1 MPTARRRR
9 RLPDE
14 VRTAVVRAVLCL
26 ALTLV
31 GIVLAVLSSY
41 ADSWLMTPAL
51 MAMGLGVFGT
61 MWCLLEIL
69 ISRQVAAQRV
79 RAPNS
84 ASPMG
89 DSRTPAGPPQPQ
101 YRQPPQAQPQ
111 ARSQPQPQPQFQ
123 PRPRVPQP
131 PPQARPP
138 YAQPPYA
145 QPPQAQPPYPQPP
158 HAQPPYSQ
166 PPHAQPPYAQPSQ
179 RPGTPPPYP
188 GGPGPRQAGATTR

>member
-26 ALTLV
+26 AFTLV
-31 GIVLAVLSSY
+31 GIVVAALSSY

-89 DSRTPAGPPQPQ
+89 GSRTPAGPPQ
-101 YRQPPQAQPQ
+101 YRQPPQP
-111 ARSQPQPQPQFQ
+111 RSQPQSQ

-131 PPQARPP
+131 PPQAQPP
-138 YAQPPYA
+138 YGQPPYA
-145 QPPQAQPPYPQPP
+145 QPPQ
-158 HAQPPYSQ
+158 
-166 PPHAQPPYAQPSQ
+166 
-179 RPGTPPPYP
+179 RPGTPPPHP

>member
-26 ALTLV
+26 AFTLV
-31 GIVLAVLSSY
+31 GIVLAALSSY

-89 DSRTPAGPPQPQ
+89 GSRTPAGPPQ
-101 YRQPPQAQPQ
+101 YRQPPQSQPQ
-111 ARSQPQPQPQFQ
+111 SRSQPQPQ

-131 PPQARPP
+131 PPQAQPP
-138 YAQPPYA
+138 YTQPPYA
-145 QPPQAQPPYPQPP
+145 QPP
-158 HAQPPYSQ
+158 
-166 PPHAQPPYAQPSQ
+166 Q

>member
-26 ALTLV
+26 AFTLV
-31 GIVLAVLSSY
+31 GIVVAALSSY

-89 DSRTPAGPPQPQ
+89 GSGTPAGPPQ
-101 YRQPPQAQPQ
+101 YRQPAQ
-111 ARSQPQPQPQFQ
+111 ARPHGQDRSE

-138 YAQPPYA
+138 YAQPPRPQPPYA
-145 QPPQAQPPYPQPP
+145 QPPQARPPQARPPQAQHPGTLPPP
-158 HAQPPYSQ
+158 H
-166 PPHAQPPYAQPSQ
+166 
-179 RPGTPPPYP
+179 P

>member
-26 ALTLV
+26 AFTLV
-31 GIVLAVLSSY
+31 GIVVAALSSY

-89 DSRTPAGPPQPQ
+89 GSRTPAGPSQ
-101 YRQPPQAQPQ
+101 YRQPSQAQSQP
-111 ARSQPQPQPQFQ
+111 RSPTPSQPRPRAPQPQP
-123 PRPRVPQP
+123 PYGQP
-131 PPQARPP
+131 P
-138 YAQPPYA
+138 
-145 QPPQAQPPYPQPP
+145 
-158 HAQPPYSQ
+158 
-166 PPHAQPPYAQPSQ
+166 Q
-179 RPGTPPPYP
+179 RPGTPPPHP
-188 GGPGPRQAGATTR
+188 GGGPGPRQAGATTR

>member
-26 ALTLV
+26 AFTLV
-31 GIVLAVLSSY
+31 GIVVAALSSY

-89 DSRTPAGPPQPQ
+89 GSGAPAGPPQ
-101 YRQPPQAQPQ
+101 YRQPAQ
-111 ARSQPQPQPQFQ
+111 ARPHGQDRSE
-123 PRPRVPQP
+123 PRPRVP
-131 PPQARPP
+131 
-138 YAQPPYA
+138 QPPYA
-145 QPPQAQPPYPQPP
+145 QPPQARPPQAQHPGTLPPP
-158 HAQPPYSQ
+158 H
-166 PPHAQPPYAQPSQ
+166 
-179 RPGTPPPYP
+179 P

>member
-89 DSRTPAGPPQPQ
+89 DGRTPAGPPQPQ
-101 YRQPPQAQPQ
+101 YRTPPQAQPQ
-111 ARSQPQPQPQFQ
+111 PQAQ
-123 PRPRVPQP
+123 PRPRAPQP

-138 YAQPPYA
+138 YAE
-145 QPPQAQPPYPQPP
+145 PPQAQPPYPQPP
-158 HAQPPYSQ
+158 HAQPPLARPPYVQ
-166 PPHAQPPYAQPSQ
+166 PPYAQPPYAQPPQ

>member
-89 DSRTPAGPPQPQ
+89 GSRTPAGPPQ
-101 YRQPPQAQPQ
+101 YRQPPQG
-111 ARSQPQPQPQFQ
+111 RSQGQPQPQPQPQ

-131 PPQARPP
+131 PPQSRPSYAQPP
-138 YAQPPYA
+138 YPQPPYA
-145 QPPQAQPPYPQPP
+145 QPPQAQPQQP
-158 HAQPPYSQ
+158 
-166 PPHAQPPYAQPSQ
+166 
-179 RPGTPPPYP
+179 
-188 GGPGPRQAGATTR
+188 

>member
-89 DSRTPAGPPQPQ
+89 GSRTPADPPQ
-101 YRQPPQAQPQ
+101 YRQPSQGQPQ
-111 ARSQPQPQPQFQ
+111 SQ

-131 PPQARPP
+131 PPQSRPP
-138 YAQPPYA
+138 YAQPPY
-145 QPPQAQPPYPQPP
+145 P
-158 HAQPPYSQ
+158 
-166 PPHAQPPYAQPSQ
+166 QPPYAQPSQ
-179 RPGTPPPYP
+179 AQPQQPQRPGTQPPPHP

>member
-89 DSRTPAGPPQPQ
+89 DSRTPAGPPRSQ
-101 YRQPPQAQPQ
+101 YRHPPQAQPQ
-111 ARSQPQPQPQFQ
+111 ARSQPQS
-123 PRPRVPQP
+123 RPRGPQP

-138 YAQPPYA
+138 YPQPPYPQQPDAQPPHA
-145 QPPQAQPPYPQPP
+145 QPPQAQPPYGQPP
-158 HAQPPYSQ
+158 
-166 PPHAQPPYAQPSQ
+166 Q
-179 RPGTPPPYP
+179 RPGAQPPYP

>member
-89 DSRTPAGPPQPQ
+89 DSRTPAGPPRSQ
-101 YRQPPQAQPQ
+101 YRHPPQAQPQ
-111 ARSQPQPQPQFQ
+111 ARSQPQSQPQARSQPQ
-123 PRPRVPQP
+123 PRPRGPQP

-138 YAQPPYA
+138 YPQPPYPQQPDAQPPHA
-145 QPPQAQPPYPQPP
+145 QPPQAQPPYGQPP
-158 HAQPPYSQ
+158 
-166 PPHAQPPYAQPSQ
+166 Q
-179 RPGTPPPYP
+179 RPGAQPPYP

>member
-89 DSRTPAGPPQPQ
+89 DGRTPAGPPQPQ

-111 ARSQPQPQPQFQ
+111 ARSQPQPQPHPQFQ

-131 PPQARPP
+131 PPQA
-138 YAQPPYA
+138 QPPYA
-145 QPPQAQPPYPQPP
+145 QPPQAQPPY
-158 HAQPPYSQ
+158 SQ
-166 PPHAQPPYAQPSQ
+166 PPRTQPPYAQPSQ

>member
-1 MPTARRRR
+1 MPSARRRR

-101 YRQPPQAQPQ
+101 T
-111 ARSQPQPQPQFQ
+111 RSQPQPQ

-138 YAQPPYA
+138 YAQPPYT
-145 QPPQAQPPYPQPP
+145 QPPQAQPPYP
-158 HAQPPYSQ
+158 Q

>member
-26 ALTLV
+26 AFTLV
-31 GIVLAVLSSY
+31 GIVVAALSSY

-89 DSRTPAGPPQPQ
+89 GSHAPAGPPQ
-101 YRQPPQAQPQ
+101 YRQPPRARPPYPQQPQQPQQPQAQPQ
-111 ARSQPQPQPQFQ
+111 
-123 PRPRVPQP
+123 
-131 PPQARPP
+131 
-138 YAQPPYA
+138 
-145 QPPQAQPPYPQPP
+145 
-158 HAQPPYSQ
+158 
-166 PPHAQPPYAQPSQ
+166 
-179 RPGTPPPYP
+179 RPGTQPPPYP

>member
-101 YRQPPQAQPQ
+101 T
-111 ARSQPQPQPQFQ
+111 RSQPQPQ

-138 YAQPPYA
+138 YAQPPYT
-145 QPPQAQPPYPQPP
+145 QPPQAQPPYP
-158 HAQPPYSQ
+158 
-166 PPHAQPPYAQPSQ
+166 QPPYAQPSQ